1 MHWLKVMVCV
11 SICAVL
17 LGAFVAAKQNK
28 FGVADKYTVSFA
40 DPVRVA
46 DTLLPK
52 GDYEIRHTMK
62 GEEHIMVFRQIHTTS
77 PIEVSAKCTLVPLP
91 ETAIDTQKT
100 YVLNAA
106 RERVLHELVFKG
118 DNAKHVF

>member
-1 MHWLKVMVCV
+1 MHWLKVTVCL
-11 SICAVL
+11 SICAL
-17 LGAFVAAKQNK
+17 LFGAVVAAQQNK
-28 FGVADKYTVSFA
+28 FGVKDKYTVSFV
-40 DPVRVA
+40 DPVRVG

-62 GEEHIMVFRQIHTTS
+62 GEEHIMVFRQIRTTN

-91 ETAIDTQKT
+91 QKAIDTQTT

-106 RERVLHELVFKG
+106 NERVLHELVFKG
-118 DNAKHVF
+118 DSAKHVF

>member
-1 MHWLKVMVCV
+1 MHWLKVTVCL
-11 SICAVL
+11 SICALL
-17 LGAFVAAKQNK
+17 LGTLVAARQNK
-28 FGVADKYTVSFA
+28 FGVMDKYTVSFV
-40 DPVRVA
+40 DPVRVG

-62 GEEHIMVFRQIHTTS
+62 GEEHIMVFRQIRTTN

-91 ETAIDTQKT
+91 QKAIDTQTT

-106 RERVLHELVFKG
+106 NERVLHELVFKG
-118 DNAKHVF
+118 DSAKHVF